1 MSAPSISGFWPTD
14 KDPVNEDPLVSLLR
28 YVTKPCVM

>member
-1 MSAPSISGFWPTD
+1 MSAPSISGFWSTD
-14 KDPVNEDPLVSLLR
+14 KDPLNEDPLVLLLR